1 MKVLIMPDSFKG
13 SLSAPEVAAAVQK
26 GLARIWSDADYLTL
40 PVGDG
45 GEGTL
50 DALISSLD
58 LETAEAEVTGPF
70 GDPVAMRY
78 GFKGQ
83 QAFFEMADLV
93 GLPQIPSEQRA
104 PLRLQT
110 KGLGELLVYLIQQGF
125 TEIGIGV
132 GGSANVDGGI
142 GFAAG
147 LGYRF
152 LDEKGTE
159 LLPIGENL
167 AKVAAIDSDGVF
179 PKLNQAT
186 VKIINDVKNPL
197 CGEQGAAAV
206 FGPQKGLKQE
216 EIQSTD
222 QALQSF
228 YQLAAPEVLTLAGT
242 GAGGGIAAGVV
253 AFAQGE
259 IVSGIDYVLDLMH
272 FEETVKDA
280 DLVIVGEGRMDQQ
293 SLSGKAPV
301 GIAQRVPKEI
311 PVVALCGSV
320 DKHLTNT
327 AAAGITAAFP
337 ILHQPEDLAAALADT
352 EANLVRTAESVAG
365 FYDKLVEK
373 R

>member
-26 GLARIWSDADYLTL
+26 GLARVWPKAEYLTL

-58 LETAEAEVTGPF
+58 LQTAEAEVTGPF
-70 GDPVAMRY
+70 GEKATMRY
-78 GFKGQ
+78 GFKET

-93 GLPQIPSEQRA
+93 GLPQIPAEQRA

-152 LDEKGTE
+152 LDEQGAE

-167 AKVAAIDSDGVF
+167 AKVAQVDDSQVF
-179 PKLNQAT
+179 TELQQAT
-186 VKIINDVKNPL
+186 IKLINDVKNPL

-206 FGPQKGLKQE
+206 FGPQKGLRE
-216 EIQSTD
+216 DEIQPTD
-222 QALQSF
+222 EALQSF
-228 YQLAAPEVLTLAGT
+228 YQLAAPEILELPGA

-259 IVSGIDYVLDLMH
+259 IVSGIDYVLDLMD
-272 FEETVKDA
+272 FEATVKDA

-320 DKHLTNT
+320 DKHLTDT
-327 AAAGITAAFP
+327 SAAGITAAFP
-337 ILHQPEDLAAALADT
+337 ILHQPEDLPAALADT
-352 EANLVRTAESVAG
+352 EANLIRTAESVAS

-373 R
+373 F

>member
-26 GLARIWSDADYLTL
+26 GLARVWSEAEYLTL

-50 DALISSLD
+50 DALISSLN
-58 LETAEAEVTGPF
+58 LMIAEVEVTGPF
-70 GDPVAMRY
+70 GDEIAMRY

-93 GLPQIPSEQRA
+93 GLPQIPAEQRF

-110 KGLGELLVYLIQQGF
+110 NGLGELLVYLVQQNF

-152 LDEKGTE
+152 LDEEGKE

-167 AKVAAIDSDGVF
+167 AKVAKIDDEGVF
-179 PKLNQAT
+179 SELNQAT

-206 FGPQKGLKQE
+206 FGPQKGLREE
-216 EIQSTD
+216 EIKVTD
-222 QALQSF
+222 EALQSF
-228 YQLAAPEVLTLAGT
+228 YQLAAPEVLALSGA

-253 AFAQGE
+253 AFAQGQ
-259 IVSGIDYVLDLMH
+259 IVSGIDYVLDLMD

-311 PVVALCGSV
+311 PVIALCGSV
-320 DKHLTNT
+320 DKGLTNT

-337 ILHQPEDLAAALADT
+337 ILHQPEELPAALADT
-352 EANLVRTAESVAG
+352 EANLIRTAESVAS
-365 FYDKLVEK
+365 FYQKLVEK
-373 R
+373 Y